1 MHDKCCVITGG
12 NSGIGLETAAALAGL
27 GARVAIVSRDRQK
40 GERAVDEIRRRASG
54 SKVELLVADLSLQ
67 RNIRLLADEI
77 LSAFPRLDVLVN
89 NAGLIVGDRKVTED
103 GLELTFAVNHIG
115 YFLLTQL
122 LEERLVESAP
132 ARVVN
137 VASDAHR
144 SGTIDFDDLQ
154 GERGYSSWRAY
165 AQSKLANILFTK
177 QLSERLSGR
186 GVTANCLHPGVVS
199 TNFGRSGG
207 ILVRAF
213 FSLASPFLTTPAR
226 GADTSVYLASSPEVA
241 HTTGGYFVQRRPVS
255 PSAEARD
262 PAVAKRL
269 WEVSEALVAGGARDR
284 SGVGDA
290 R

>member
-1 MHDKCCVITGG
+1 MHDKCCVVTGG
-12 NSGIGLETAAALAGL
+12 NSGIGLETAVALAEL

-40 GERAVDEIRRRASG
+40 GERAVDEIRRRAS
-54 SKVELLVADLSLQ
+54 STTVELLVADLSRQ
-67 RNIRLLADEI
+67 RNIRALADEI
-77 LSAFPRLDVLVN
+77 LAAFPRLDVLVN
-89 NAGLIVGDRKVTED
+89 NAGLIVGERTVTDD

-115 YFLLTQL
+115 YFLLTQF

-144 SGTIDFDDLQ
+144 SGTIAFDDLQ

-177 QLSERLSGR
+177 QLAKRLAGR

-207 ILVRAF
+207 LFVRAF
-213 FSLASPFLTTPAR
+213 FGLASPFLTTPAR

-241 HTTGGYFVQRRPVS
+241 EVTGGYFVRRRLVS

-262 PAVAKRL
+262 PGVAKRL
-269 WEVSEALVAGGARDR
+269 WDVSEALVAGVATDR
-284 SGVGDA
+284 SGAADA